1 MLLQL
6 ERYRQF
12 AWILLDGAS
21 YAQYGLVLC
30 DLVCLH
36 CPVGSEESLESKLF
50 HICLTRCI
58 IYNRIVVRIL
68 RLNLL
73 QLVHQVGGIL

>member
-1 MLLQL
+1 
-6 ERYRQF
+6 
-12 AWILLDGAS
+12 
-21 YAQYGLVLC
+21 
-30 DLVCLH
+30 
-36 CPVGSEESLESKLF
+36 LF